1 MLTTIPSPSS
11 TDYTHHVTN
20 FLASQPINPLI
31 VKDIDNSQA
40 CFFFQH
46 DNVKDGST
54 NAYHLMKNLN
64 GCHVCAKRYA
74 KTYAISD
81 MDDSIYKCFNKIDKN
96 FFQSSDYKKLSRHST
111 KSCSEQSIIGL
122 IMLDRDT
129 LFNLDLIVGGYGH
142 ITRSINSEYRIN
154 VKPARAQLII
164 DAIPRY
170 VTSGLFDRF
179 LTRLILQGKDSLDL
193 MKSCLDKAEYGTTF
207 IPAVNW
213 CFSVLTDLSTHTRQ
227 WHHFSQKQKIA
238 FALHHIIRAGLS
250 NDFRGTIALLFQT
263 SNDNIIGLLEDAKSD
278 SAMTAMCNYRLHPQ
292 RYQRPT
298 ADASVGQITNAIK
311 YLGDFKNTI
320 LTDIRA
326 KELIPEIAWHG
337 QNITDQVDTTSSL
350 SGFAAQL
357 AKTQISKTTTSFA
370 SRCGESSITIKIN
383 NIRNVT
389 DFVKFSRDHPD
400 IRVEISLDSGPVV
413 YVAETTLDKEKIKH
427 RHLWAYLNG
436 RSKSD
441 FGMIDSWLPVSCTI
455 PMYEYIFGHKNVL
468 FVIRENKH
476 ASKYGNCCFP
486 EFLTSAYHGI
496 CSTAYEGLNST
507 TEIDV
512 PDERLMVGIGSS
524 AVSENKL
531 SSPIRLRI
539 NNITVVLT
547 NLY

>member
-1 MLTTIPSPSS
+1 MSITIPSS
-11 TDYTHHVTN
+11 TDFTHHVTN

-31 VKDIDNSQA
+31 VKDIDNSQV
-40 CFFFQH
+40 CFLFQH

-54 NAYHLMKNLN
+54 NAYYLMKHLDN
-64 GCHVCAKRYA
+64 CHVCAKRYA
-74 KTYAISD
+74 KTHAISD
-81 MDDSIYKCFNKIDKN
+81 MDDSIYKCFKKIDN
-96 FFQSSDYKKLSRHST
+96 NYHQSSDYKKLSKHSA
-111 KSCSEQSIIGL
+111 KSCLQPINGL
-122 IMLDRDT
+122 IVLDRGT
-129 LFNLDLIVGGYGH
+129 LFNLDLTVGGYEH
-142 ITRSINSEYRIN
+142 ITRSINSEHQTT
-154 VKPARAQLII
+154 VKPARTQLII

-170 VTSGLFDRF
+170 VISGLFDRF
-179 LTRLILQGKDSLDL
+179 LTRLILQGKISLDL
-193 MKSCLDKAEYGTTF
+193 MRSCLDKVEYGTTF

-227 WHHFSQKQKIA
+227 WCYFSQKQKIA

-263 SNDNIIGLLEDAKSD
+263 SNDNIIGLLEDAKSE
-278 SAMTAMCNYRLHPQ
+278 SAMIAMCKSRLDPQ

-320 LTDIRA
+320 LTYIRA
-326 KELIPEIAWHG
+326 KELIPEIVWHG
-337 QNITDQVDTTSSL
+337 QNIADQVDTTSSM

-370 SRCGESSITIKIN
+370 SRCGDSSITIKIN
-383 NIRNVT
+383 NIRNLT
-389 DFVKFSRDHPD
+389 DFVKFSRDHPN
-400 IRVEISLDSGPVV
+400 IRVEISVDSGPVV
-413 YVAETTLDKEKIKH
+413 YMAETTLDKDKIKH

-441 FGMIDSWLPVSCTI
+441 FGMIDSWLPVSCTV
-455 PMYEYIFGHKNVL
+455 PMYEYILGRKNVL
-468 FVIRENKH
+468 FVIRENKR

-507 TEIDV
+507 TEINV
-512 PDERLMVGIGSS
+512 PDDQLMVGIGSS

-531 SSPIRLRI
+531 HSPIRLRI
-539 NNITVVLT
+539 NNIEVVLT
-547 NLY
+547 NLC